1 MKTKYIYILLSGLMF
16 GLAGCSKVPENPPDI
31 SNGLSI
37 PRIFVR
43 GHVSNESGEPLGG
56 ICVAIYGVRKEQEPD
71 IETYNYA
78 FTDVEGDYEIVR
90 DRGREKPVEMT
101 VVATDSTGYYK
112 QKVQFVA
119 IEYDAEGHGSVTAD
133 FVLTH

>member
-1 MKTKYIYILLSGLMF
+1 MKTKCIYILLSGLMF
-16 GLAGCSKVPENPPDI
+16 SLAGCSKGLENPPDI

-37 PRIFVR
+37 PRIFVH
-43 GHVSNESGEPLGG
+43 GHVSNEAGEPLGG

-90 DRGREKPVEMT
+90 DRGREKPAEMT
-101 VVATDSTGYYK
+101 VVATDSTGYYM

-119 IEYDAEGHGSVTAD
+119 IEYDAEEYGSVTAD

>member
-1 MKTKYIYILLSGLMF
+1 MKTNYIYILLLGLMF
-16 GLAGCSKVPENPPDI
+16 NLFGCSKGSDIPPDI

-43 GHVSNESGEPLGG
+43 GHVSNETGESLGG
-56 ICVAIYGVRKEQEPD
+56 IFVAIYGVRRAQEPD

-78 FTDVEGDYEIVR
+78 ITDVDGDYEIVR
-90 DRGREKPVEMT
+90 DCNREKPVEVT

-112 QKVQFVA
+112 QQVQFVT
-119 IEYDAEGHGSVTAD
+119 IEYSEDGYGSVIAD